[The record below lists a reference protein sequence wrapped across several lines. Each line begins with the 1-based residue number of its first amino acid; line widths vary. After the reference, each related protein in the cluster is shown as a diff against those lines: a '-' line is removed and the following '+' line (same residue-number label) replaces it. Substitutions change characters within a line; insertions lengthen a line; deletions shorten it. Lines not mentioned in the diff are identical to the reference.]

1 MADQWLLKRFREK
14 LRLSTII
21 IHIILCL
28 IVLMLMIGCSHSHSQ
43 ASALWAE
50 RRIDDDQRIYEN
62 PYESL
67 NREPY
72 IQFHTTF

>member
-1 MADQWLLKRFREK
+1 MADQWLLNRFREE

-28 IVLMLMIGCSHSHSQ
+28 MVLMLMIGCSHSHNQ

-50 RRIDDDQRIYEN
+50 RQMDDDHRIYGN
-62 PYESL
+62 PYESS
-67 NREPY
+67 NRQHY
-72 IQFHTTF
+72 ILLHTTY